1 MVNKSP
7 EQEASRVETRSREVF
22 DDSVT
27 NLDART
33 RSRLNEARHAA
44 LDAARAPQNFS
55 MRWLLPVGSAA
66 ALALIVVVAVQ
77 MTRTPSAVITSAAT
91 VEDIEIMTSPDSLE
105 LIEDADFYASL
116 DSGDDATPAAG
127 TDSSERG

>member
-1 MVNKSP
+1 MVNRSP
-7 EQEASRVETRSREVF
+7 QQEASRVETRSREVF

-27 NLDART
+27 NLDGHT

-44 LDAARAPQNFS
+44 LDVARAPRAFTT
-55 MRWLLPVGSAA
+55 RWLIPVGSAV

-77 MTRTPSAVITSAAT
+77 VTRTPSAVITSAAT
-91 VEDIEIMTSPDSLE
+91 VDDLEIMVSPDSLE

-116 DSGDDATPAAG
+116 DSGDDAAPA
-127 TDSSERG
+127 TNSSEHG